1 MIDPLRVTNF
11 ERTLHEAEEFLAFV
25 ILGAGKDSDRAA
37 AATADLL
44 RGKPASL
51 APYAWLRRLGRNRI
65 AGRLVASR
73 FGQQHQKSKYLHG
86 TAVLV
91 ADRDVRDVREFKL
104 ADLMPLPGLGMMT
117 ARMFPV
123 HSRRDGP
130 RHAVLDVMSL
140 RVLRRR
146 GVPRVPAQTL
156 CSAREYLRLERAW
169 LRYCDRT
176 GRHLAELDLEDCIR
190 ESSRPTPASQA
201 TSA

>member
-91 ADRDVRDVREFKL
+91 ADRDVRDVR
-104 ADLMPLPGLGMMT
+104 D
-117 ARMFPV
+117 V
-123 HSRRDGP
+123 RRSTQAEGVVP
-130 RHAVLDVMSL
+130 ATCPIGWLL
-140 RVLRRR
+140 EGRRR
-146 GVPRVPAQTL
+146 TTAYSDQ
-156 CSAREYLRLERAW
+156 
-169 LRYCDRT
+169 
-176 GRHLAELDLEDCIR
+176 
-190 ESSRPTPASQA
+190 QA
-201 TSA
+201 DQPEHTSANIHGRSPTKFPS